1 MGSLVLIA
9 SSKRVQRSSTIS
21 WMNGARLLTERLE
34 KNGFK
39 AERLRRWRL
48 WSAVPSVWSKRS
60 RKDQRSYVSTMKK
73 WKWAM
78 LCTAGYGPKAFA
90 SLGGLSIIFPALVK
104 ISSWKSGSLK
114 WSSSGLIL
122 ITGPTSNEH
131 PPCLVFL
138 LAMSWWHATVFLM

>member
-1 MGSLVLIA
+1 
-9 SSKRVQRSSTIS
+9 
-21 WMNGARLLTERLE
+21 
-34 KNGFK
+34 
-39 AERLRRWRL
+39 
-48 WSAVPSVWSKRS
+48 
-60 RKDQRSYVSTMKK
+60 
-73 WKWAM
+73 
-78 LCTAGYGPKAFA
+78 
-90 SLGGLSIIFPALVK
+90 VK